1 MCSQCGLYKET
12 AQFSPWLQPRAFD
25 IPSTVERLTS
35 ELPLALSLEGN
46 YKRPRWRDWQ
56 SEGLL
61 YRKPSH
67 MTVWEGLLARL
78 QQSLSDSWGKKSV
91 APSSLCM
98 RQDELKHQILLST
111 NKRWDDWPSQDIRT
125 PVRCWDLYLDPAWS
139 PGAFS
144 VLTVNRLVFA
154 IIIVWSMA
162 DYLG

>member
-1 MCSQCGLYKET
+1 MCSQCDLSVCSQCGLYKET

-78 QQSLSDSWGKKSV
+78 QQSLLGSWGKNLWLRLLFVWGRMSWSIRSSYPQVKGGMTDQVRTLEPQSGAGICIWTQPDPQGHSV
-91 APSSLCM
+91 YSLWI
-98 RQDELKHQILLST
+98 D
-111 NKRWDDWPSQDIRT
+111 
-125 PVRCWDLYLDPAWS
+125 
-139 PGAFS
+139 
-144 VLTVNRLVFA
+144 
-154 IIIVWSMA
+154 
-162 DYLG
+162 